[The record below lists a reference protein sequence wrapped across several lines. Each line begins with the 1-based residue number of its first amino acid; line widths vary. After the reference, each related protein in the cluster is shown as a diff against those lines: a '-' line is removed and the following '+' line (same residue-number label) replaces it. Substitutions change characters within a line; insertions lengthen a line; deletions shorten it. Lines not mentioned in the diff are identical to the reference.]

1 MARTVR
7 HVACSRFRFA
17 SSYSYR
23 SHRPAN
29 RCRRVGSTDKGP
41 TKTRGRR
48 PLDKGGMFGKGYRDA
63 VLRCDEFLK
72 WLSLDFWVVLFGKIQ
87 SHHIENRF
95 VAIDP
100 IDAMV
105 LSA

>member
-1 MARTVR
+1 
-7 HVACSRFRFA
+7 
-17 SSYSYR
+17 
-23 SHRPAN
+23 
-29 RCRRVGSTDKGP
+29 
-41 TKTRGRR
+41 
-48 PLDKGGMFGKGYRDA
+48 MFGKGYRDA

-72 WLSLDFWVVLFGKIQ
+72 WLSLGFWVVLFGKIQ